1 MDYQTRHMEALK
13 PMYHMGESLSV
24 GESFFA
30 SAVDAGYYVKHG
42 RAREIAMPASLIAP
56 SEMVAQQPV
65 EPPAVTE
72 PVAVAESVEV
82 ESPPV
87 DSPPVDSP
95 ADVAAA
101 VEDQVPV
108 VPTAPRRGRPPRV
121 TTESQS

>member
-1 MDYQTRHMEALK
+1 MDYQTRHLEALK

-65 EPPAVTE
+65 EPPPAVTE

-87 DSPPVDSP
+87 DSP
-95 ADVAAA
+95 AEVAAA
-101 VEDQVPV
+101 VEEQAPV

>member
-87 DSPPVDSP
+87 DSP

-101 VEDQVPV
+101 VEEQAPV

-121 TTESQS
+121 ITESQS